1 MRKQKG
7 SFTIE
12 AIIWIPLML
21 CLMLYAIEEGISFY
35 TESIT
40 SENVQEL
47 ESWTGSKLGTAYLT
61 YMRSTSCEMPDWIKH
76 KLESRLPGEI
86 PMTPNSQM
94 T

>member
-47 ESWTGSKLGTAYLT
+47 ESWDGV
-61 YMRSTSCEMPDWIKH
+61 
-76 KLESRLPGEI
+76 SRFYEI
-86 PMTPNSQM
+86 WVWKELDEGMENE
-94 T
+94 